1 MKKLRILTVVVAG
14 LLATGTM
21 ANAERIE
28 ADLTGYEEV
37 PSVNTVASGE
47 FSARISRDEQSIE
60 YVLKYRNLQGTV
72 SQSHIHIAQLSVNG
86 SIVIWLCQ
94 TEGTFLDP
102 TTLAPQCP
110 AGQATEAI
118 VTGKITAANV
128 IAGSTTSQ
136 QLNAN
141 DLASV
146 IAAIRAGA
154 AYANVHTL
162 PLSGGGEIRGQIEDK
177 DKKDKDD
184 RDDRGDKGR
193 PH

>member
-1 MKKLRILTVVVAG
+1 MKKLRIFIVTVAG
-14 LLATGTM
+14 LLATATM

-102 TTLAPQCP
+102 TKLAPQCP

-177 DKKDKDD
+177 DKKDQDD
-184 RDDRGDKGR
+184 RDDKGDKGR
-193 PH
+193 QH

>member
-1 MKKLRILTVVVAG
+1 MKRLGILIAVMAG

-37 PSVNTVASGE
+37 PSVNTVASGD
-47 FSARISRDEQSIE
+47 FNARISRDEQSIE
-60 YVLKYRNLQGTV
+60 YVLKYKNLQGTV
-72 SQSHIHIAQLSVNG
+72 SQAHIHIAQLSVNG

-102 TTLAPQCP
+102 TKLAPQCP

-128 IAGSTTSQ
+128 IAGGTASQ
-136 QLNAN
+136 QLNAM

-162 PLSGGGEIRGQIEDK
+162 PLSGGGEIRGQIEAKGDK
-177 DKKDKDD
+177 DRKDKDD
-184 RDDRGDKGR
+184 K
-193 PH
+193 